1 MKTLAVA
8 LKILLLTLTCFIVC
22 SNSYGQNDSIKNRL
36 SAIAENELPALNN
49 TISLSVSN
57 LNVGELFRAITCE
70 TGVNVYI
77 PNSLNTHVTSNFSD
91 AQVKDIIYYLC
102 MEYKLQCDIVG
113 NIIRLTTIPEPMTPK
128 PEPEINYNDLSGTI
142 TYDIKNIP
150 LDDVAKK
157 ITVITGINV
166 IPSQSIKTIVCS
178 GFGKDVDVEDA
189 LTQLGFVNGFTVR
202 KIKENQLILVPAAQ
216 QTADGVPNNSD
227 DNFGFSSR
235 AINVVVDEN
244 GLVDI
249 NVSNADLQLL
259 FTTLIQK
266 AGITY
271 KILNPISGTVNL
283 NSTKITLKDCL
294 YRMFKGTT
302 FTYRIEGDVC
312 FAGTRDNPGLKYCK
326 LIELDYRSAE
336 ALNKQLSASYIAG
349 IEWTDFPELNAIILF
364 GDSDRVNEIE
374 GFIRSIDKRVPVI
387 LIDVI
392 IADISKNLNFDW
404 MFDIGIGGKPTQ
416 TGGKYIFSDGMNM
429 TFGASSINTAMGKL
443 GLSSIGK
450 VSPNFYANIKM
461 MEENGWAKVRSTP
474 RLSTLNAKEATL
486 SIGETV
492 YYKEEM
498 NSYYGSMD
506 PQLSTQTVYK
516 SVDAEL
522 SVKIRPIVSG
532 DGSVTV
538 AVEVIQSDFTERIDK
553 NKDGQGPPGIRSR
566 VFKSEIQV
574 NNDEM
579 ILLGGLEE
587 STNSETNKGLPF
599 ISRVPVL
606 KWFFGG
612 KSKVKNETQLTI
624 FIKPTIIN

>member
-1 MKTLAVA
+1 MKILTTI
-8 LKILLLTLTCFIVC
+8 LKILLFIAICFTVC
-22 SNSYGQNDSIKNRL
+22 NSSYGQNDSLKNRL
-36 SAIAENELPALNN
+36 TEIAENELPALNN

-57 LNVGELFRAITCE
+57 LNVGELVRAITRE

-77 PNSLNTHVTSNFSD
+77 PNRLNPQITSNFSGVR
-91 AQVKDIIYYLC
+91 VKDILYYLC
-102 MEYKLQCDIVG
+102 VEYNLQCDIVG
-113 NIIRLTTIPEPMTPK
+113 SIIRLTTIPEPLQSQPD
-128 PEPEINYNDLSGTI
+128 ISYNESTKTI
-142 TYDIKNIP
+142 TYDIKNI
-150 LDDVAKK
+150 LIEDVAKR
-157 ITVITGINV
+157 ITDFTGINI
-166 IPSQSIKTIVCS
+166 IPSQSIKSISIS

-189 LTQLGFVNGFTVR
+189 FTQLGFVNGFTVR
-202 KIKENQLILVPAAQ
+202 KVGNNQLVLVPIAQ
-216 QTADGVPNNSD
+216 QTANGAQGGSG

-235 AINVVVDEN
+235 DINVSVDEN

-249 NVSNADLQLL
+249 SVSNADLQWL
-259 FTTLIQK
+259 FVSLMQK

-271 KILNPISGTVNL
+271 KILNPISGTISL

-294 YRMFKGTT
+294 YRMFKGTV
-302 FTYRIEGDVC
+302 FTYRIEGELC
-312 FAGTRDNPGLKYCK
+312 FAGTRDNPGLKCCK

-336 ALNKQLSASYIAG
+336 ALNKQLPASYISG
-349 IEWTDFPELNAIILF
+349 VEWMDFPEMNAIILF
-364 GDSDRVNEIE
+364 GDSDRISEIE
-374 GFIRSIDKRVPVI
+374 SFICSIDKRVPVI

-392 IADISKNLNFDW
+392 IADISKNLSFDW
-404 MFDIGIGGKPTQ
+404 MFDIGIGEKPAQ
-416 TGGKYIFSDGMNM
+416 IGGQYISSNGMNM
-429 TFGASSINTAMGKL
+429 TFGASSINSAMGKL

-486 SIGETV
+486 KIGRTE
-492 YYKEEM
+492 YYEEKM
-498 NSYYGSMD
+498 NSYIGSMD
-506 PQLSTQTVYK
+506 PQLSTQTIYK

-532 DGSVTV
+532 DGSVTI
-538 AVEVIQSDFTERIDK
+538 AVEVIQSDFTERVS
-553 NKDGQGPPGIRSR
+553 QYGPPGLRSR
-566 VFKSEIQV
+566 SFKSEIQV

-587 STNSETNKGLPF
+587 STNLETNKGVPF
-599 ISRVPVL
+599 ISRIPVI